1 MNKEAIKN
9 CLAEFVGTF
18 TLVFAGTGAIII
30 NEESQGAITHVGIAI
45 TFGLAIMTMI
55 YAFGNVSG
63 AHFNPAVTISFT
75 VSGLFKTSLLLPYL
89 LSQVAGAV
97 VASLVLKVL
106 FPMNELLGVTLPAGS
121 DMQSF
126 ILELILT
133 FFLMIVILSVSQ
145 GSKEQGM
152 FAGLAI
158 GGTILMDAMFG
169 GPISGASMNPAR
181 SLAPALVIGNFEH
194 LWLYL
199 IAPVCGA
206 LLALLIWRLTK
217 LKSV

>member
-1 MNKEAIKN
+1 MNNATIKS

-18 TLVFAGTGAIII
+18 ALVFCGTGAIII
-30 NEESQGAITHVGIAI
+30 NEQTSGAVTHVGIAI
-45 TFGLAIMTMI
+45 TFGLIIMSMI
-55 YAFGNVSG
+55 YAFGEVSG
-63 AHFNPAVTISFT
+63 AHFNPAVSIAFT
-75 VSGLFKTSLLLPYL
+75 AAKLFKPSLLLPYI
-89 LSQVAGAV
+89 LSQVAGAI
-97 VASLVLKVL
+97 VASLVLKFL
-106 FPMNELLGVTLPAGS
+106 FPMNQLLGITLPAGS

-133 FFLMIVILSVSQ
+133 FFLMTVILSVSQ

-158 GGTILMDAMFG
+158 GATVLLDAMFG

-181 SLAPALVIGNFEH
+181 SLAPAIVTGNFEH

-199 IAPVCGA
+199 VAPVCGA
-206 LLALLIWRLTK
+206 LMSLLIWKLTHSK
-217 LKSV
+217 G

>member
-1 MNKEAIKN
+1 MLKI
-9 CLAEFVGTF
+9 
-18 TLVFAGTGAIII
+18 
-30 NEESQGAITHVGIAI
+30 
-45 TFGLAIMTMI
+45 
-55 YAFGNVSG
+55 
-63 AHFNPAVTISFT
+63 
-75 VSGLFKTSLLLPYL
+75 
-89 LSQVAGAV
+89 VAGAI

-106 FPMNELLGVTLPAGS
+106 FPMNQLLGVTLPAGS

-133 FFLMIVILSVSQ
+133 FFLMTVILSVSQ

-158 GGTILMDAMFG
+158 GGTVLLDAMFG

-181 SLAPALVIGNFEH
+181 SFAPALVTGDFEH

-199 IAPVCGA
+199 IAPVCGS
-206 LLALLIWRLTK
+206 LLALIVWKLTK
-217 LKSV
+217 